1 MSSIV
6 AAYELAMSSAAVDA
20 LQRLLAD
27 NPSAS
32 VSDLHA
38 LVSEHPN
45 LGGVTL
51 GQLVGGSAPAKAAPP
66 ARTAKPK
73 AAKKRPTAKRQPAKA
88 AAGAQAPSAP
98 VAAPA
103 PAQQSAPRDKWD
115 TRTAEGR
122 EALDRAVM
130 EALAVFGGV
139 SVSAEAIRA
148 RLDVSPDQLRRSLN
162 RHIEAGKVSFSGQA
176 RGTRYSIE

>member
-88 AAGAQAPSAP
+88 ATGAQAPSAP